1 MKKQIFTLMVSTVAL
16 TASPAFAMEIVETK
30 TNSQHPITAETL
42 HRLISQAKEGNLQA
56 QDELMRRHYLGSIP
70 KLKTKDI
77 NFLSWTNIHKRCD
90 DDVYAY
96 FAIIENIDIPS
107 LVDKIKERADQGI
120 PAAQTNLAAVYQNGY
135 KIGGKSEE
143 NDKLAVCWLTK
154 AAEKDYF
161 PAQHNLARAYKS
173 GYRFGGISEEN
184 HKLAVCW
191 FTKAAK
197 QGCPRAQHNLA
208 YMYKE
213 GRGVGGKSY
222 KNNRKAFKLF
232 KKSAKQGFPIAQVNL
247 GWMYANGSGIEE
259 NPIESLRW
267 AMKSKRPE
275 ASGLIQQFFH
285 GSFARGEKKYSFDGK
300 KDYAGSFKNMLDDIL
315 GGGERL
321 DENLLK
327 DKLANFQQGNYKAIK
342 DPLMGLESLA
352 YTHQIQKQNNNPER
366 CTPHNELAK
375 LLCPYYEKVEAVEGE
390 LLELITSLKA
400 NTTPGFMITGLGY
413 CSDKLEESFKYQ
425 GIPPFLSLHRL
436 DRPNM
441 LFTITIPVPHF
452 SIGEQNVSLAV
463 KLAACLE
470 TIDQKCEEVDTA
482 LKEIAR
488 IYQER
493 SEIVLTGAK
502 EFEDNDEVLEAHKF
516 SQSQQKSQ
524 VMREAMVATE
534 KERRSLENIKKR
546 IKALPNYGLNT
557 RNWEFFEENPWL

>member
-1 MKKQIFTLMVSTVAL
+1 MRKQIFTLMVSTVAL
-16 TASPAFAMEIVETK
+16 TASPAFAMEVVAISS
-30 TNSQHPITAETL
+30 NSQHPITAETL
-42 HRLISQAKEGNLQA
+42 DRLISQAKEGNLQA

-107 LVDKIKERADQGI
+107 LVDKIEERADQGI
-120 PAAQTNLAAVYQNGY
+120 PA
-135 KIGGKSEE
+135 
-143 NDKLAVCWLTK
+143 
-154 AAEKDYF
+154 
-161 PAQHNLARAYKS
+161 AQHNLARAYKS

-267 AMKSKRPE
+267 AMKSKLPE

-441 LFTITIPVPHF
+441 LFRITIPVPHF

-502 EFEDNDEVLEAHKF
+502 EFEDNNEVLEAHKF